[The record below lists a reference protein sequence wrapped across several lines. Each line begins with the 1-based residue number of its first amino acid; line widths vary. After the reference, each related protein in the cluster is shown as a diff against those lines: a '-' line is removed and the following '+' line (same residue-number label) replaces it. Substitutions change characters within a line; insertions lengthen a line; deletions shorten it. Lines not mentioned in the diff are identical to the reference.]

1 MTEQVPQEQ
10 QQKFSEE
17 PCIHN
22 IQSKHHQVSALEPT
36 PEVITPNCQDLD
48 SAGEAAAVISPPEG
62 PPMLD
67 QEAVPLDIP
76 VETPR
81 KVLAFSEGEPDQ
93 HKHEEMLGNPS
104 PEPVKEG
111 NVCGHQ
117 EGMTTQQ
124 VEFYYNY
131 NCKTP

>member
-10 QQKFSEE
+10 QQTFSEE

-22 IQSKHHQVSALEPT
+22 IQPKHHQDSALEPT
-36 PEVITPNCQDLD
+36 PEVISPNTQDLD
-48 SAGEAAAVISPPEG
+48 SAGEAAALISPPEG
-62 PPMLD
+62 PPTLD

-104 PEPVKEG
+104 SDPVKEG
-111 NVCGHQ
+111 NACEHR

-124 VEFYYNY
+124 VERYYRY